1 MRTLSLSEK
10 NKQTKRLC
18 IWCKSSSV
26 AGTCRTETWHQHNK
40 QRWTTTRWRPHQID
54 NHNNQFRNYLFII
67 YLTKKKNN
75 MKTHLAQTTS
85 SSTKKQNSKS
95 GHAVT
100 IKIICVITDHAL
112 RVHSLRTYD
121 MTFLHEI
128 IKWLLH
134 FKWQWSLD
142 IQEPNNHGRKT
153 SSLLG
158 FTMWIHWSL
167 HKNHLFSNC
176 FPTWINCACLYTILE
191 PSSFKTTTVK
201 PAKNI
206 LTTWTARP

>member
-1 MRTLSLSEK
+1 M
-10 NKQTKRLC
+10 
-18 IWCKSSSV
+18 
-26 AGTCRTETWHQHNK
+26 
-40 QRWTTTRWRPHQID
+40 
-54 NHNNQFRNYLFII
+54 
-67 YLTKKKNN
+67 KNN
-75 MKTHLAQTTS
+75 MKNTPCPDNFIFNQKTKQQKWASRDDKNNLSDSWPCPKS
-85 SSTKKQNSKS
+85 SLLENLW
-95 GHAVT
+95 HDFPAW
-100 IKIICVITDHAL
+100 
-112 RVHSLRTYD
+112 
-121 MTFLHEI
+121 I

-142 IQEPNNHGRKT
+142 IQEPNNHGWKT

-191 PSSFKTTTVK
+191 PSSFKTTTAK